1 MPELNPIEKG
11 TVPFFTWRKN
21 CADWDLPA
29 RISDDGVRQCF
40 VCRLSRMARPLL
52 YIARAPM
59 NTMASTILAVTD
71 LTSASY
77 KLVGFAA
84 FIAGPTDGEVVLVS
98 TYGGGGGSRFS
109 EPPSTQHAKGEN
121 WRDLIE
127 ARLRHEGQ
135 LLERQRQWCADR
147 GVRCRAELYEEG
159 GWPDYV
165 LQSAQRSKVDL
176 ILVGIQPIAGADDL
190 DPNQIKRLAEDAP
203 CPVSMVRLPS
213 LSAF

>member
-1 MPELNPIEKG
+1 
-11 TVPFFTWRKN
+11 
-21 CADWDLPA
+21 
-29 RISDDGVRQCF
+29 
-40 VCRLSRMARPLL
+40 
-52 YIARAPM
+52 M
-59 NTMASTILAVTD
+59 NTMSSTILAVTD

-84 FIAGPTDGEVVLVS
+84 FIAGPTDGEVILVS

-109 EPPSTQHAKGEN
+109 EPPPTSCAKGEN
-121 WRDLIE
+121 WRDRIE
-127 ARLRHEGQ
+127 ARLRQEGQ

-176 ILVGIQPIAGADDL
+176 ILVGIQLMAGADQL
-190 DPNQIKRLAEDAP
+190 DPKQIKRLAEDAP